1 MSFQYASRDPLE
13 EDGPVDKL
21 ALRAL
26 GDSAFTI
33 DLAEDMGEEATRRV
47 ARATGLLLT
56 AAESGR
62 IAGVVEVVRA
72 LRSVTVHYDPL
83 VTRRALIETSVTEV
97 LAEGT
102 EDAVGGE
109 RQWLLPACYDPAL
122 APDLEDAARTLDL
135 SPDEVVA
142 RHLDQVFRVHM
153 IGFLPGFPFM
163 GDLPE
168 GLRLPRRAE
177 PRTRVPAGSLAIADR
192 MTAVYPWESPGGWTL
207 IGSCPVPLFSASWKR
222 PALLTAA
229 DQVRFEP
236 VSASEVKTLAADYAA
251 GRRDPHDLV
260 EARP

>member
-1 MSFQYASRDPLE
+1 MEHLT
-13 EDGPVDKL
+13 
-21 ALRAL
+21 LRPL

-33 DLAEDMGEEATRRV
+33 DLAEGVGEEATRRM
-47 ARATGLLLT
+47 ARAMRLLQT
-56 AAESGR
+56 AVEVGR
-62 IAGVVEVVRA
+62 ISGLVEVVQA

-83 VTRRALIETSVTEV
+83 ATRCAEIEASVLGV
-97 LAEGT
+97 LAEGA
-102 EDAVGGE
+102 EDAVGTE
-109 RQWLLPACYDPAL
+109 RQWRLPACYDPAL
-122 APDLEDAARTLDL
+122 APDLEDAARSLDL

-142 RHLDQVFRVHM
+142 RHLEQVFRVHM

-177 PRTRVPAGSLAIADR
+177 PRTRVPAGSLAMADR

-207 IGSCPVPLFSASWKR
+207 IGFCPVPLFSAKWAH
-222 PALLTAA
+222 PALLAAA
-229 DQVRFEP
+229 DRVRFEP

-260 EARP
+260 EAQS